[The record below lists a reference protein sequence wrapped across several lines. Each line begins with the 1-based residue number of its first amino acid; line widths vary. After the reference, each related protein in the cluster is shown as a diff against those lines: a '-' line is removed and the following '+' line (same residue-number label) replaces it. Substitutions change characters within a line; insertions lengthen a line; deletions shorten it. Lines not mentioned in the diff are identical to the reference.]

1 MANIVAY
8 TGVRPLMGCMA
19 ALALSLVCHQVRA
32 GTEILFDLPAQSL
45 KVALEKFDAST
56 NLSVFF
62 SSELA
67 AGKISS
73 AVQGFFLPQ
82 QALQMLLEG
91 TGLTIQSVAD
101 DAFVLVPV
109 VGKASHSHPVATS
122 ASRYFD
128 GLVQEGIRR
137 ALCAREDLAL
147 GTYRLAM
154 LVKMG
159 QDGQVQEARLLD
171 TTGNRQRDAAIVSEV
186 QKVQVSQAPSTPE
199 KPFVILIKPRAKKEK
214 PVCSSLQ

>member
-19 ALALSLVCHQVRA
+19 ALALSLVCHHVRA
-32 GTEILFDLPAQSL
+32 SAEILFDLPAQSL

-56 NLSVFF
+56 NMSVFF

-67 AGKISS
+67 AGKVSS
-73 AVQGFFLPQ
+73 AVHGFFVPH

-101 DAFVLVPV
+101 DAFVLI
-109 VGKASHSHPVATS
+109 PVAAKAAHVNPVAAS

-128 GLVQEGIRR
+128 GLVQEGIRK

-147 GTYRLAM
+147 GSYRLAM

-159 QDGQVQEARLLD
+159 QDGQIQEARLLD

-186 QKVQVSQAPSTPE
+186 QKVRLSQPPSTPE

-214 PVCSSLQ
+214 PVCTSVQ

>member
-1 MANIVAY
+1 MASIVAY

-19 ALALSLVCHQVRA
+19 VLALSLACCQVRA
-32 GTEILFDLPAQSL
+32 SAEILFDLPAQSL
-45 KVALEKFDAST
+45 KVALEKFDATT

-67 AGKISS
+67 AGKVSN
-73 AVQGFFLPQ
+73 AVHGFFLPQ

-101 DAFVLVPV
+101 DAFVLVPLA
-109 VGKASHSHPVATS
+109 GKAASAQVATVF

-128 GLVQEGIRR
+128 GLVQEGIRK
-137 ALCAREDLAL
+137 ALCARSDLAL

-154 LVKMG
+154 LVKMDTG
-159 QDGQVQEARLLD
+159 GQVQEARLLD

-186 QKVQVSQAPSTPE
+186 QKVQLSQPPLAPE
-199 KPFVILIKPRAKKEK
+199 KPFVILIKPRGNKEK
-214 PVCSSLQ
+214 PVCTPLH

>member
-32 GTEILFDLPAQSL
+32 SAEILFDMPAQSL

-67 AGKISS
+67 AGKMSS
-73 AVQGFFLPQ
+73 AVHGFFMPQ
-82 QALQMLLEG
+82 QALKMLLEG

-101 DAFVLVPV
+101 DAFVLIPV
-109 VGKASHSHPVATS
+109 VGKAQAAHPVAAS
-122 ASRYFD
+122 VSRYFD
-128 GLVQEGIRR
+128 GLVQEGIRK

-154 LVKMG
+154 LVKLDQG
-159 QDGQVQEARLLD
+159 GQVQEARLLD

-186 QKVQVSQAPSTPE
+186 QKLQVSQPPLAPE

-214 PVCSSLQ
+214 PVCTTLQ